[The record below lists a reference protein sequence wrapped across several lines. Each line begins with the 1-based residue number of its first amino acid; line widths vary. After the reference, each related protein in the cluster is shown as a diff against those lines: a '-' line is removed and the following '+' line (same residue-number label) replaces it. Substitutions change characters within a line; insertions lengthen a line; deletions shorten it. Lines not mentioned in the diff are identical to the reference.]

1 MVVIYFFLGGLRFFI
16 LNLNLCH
23 PRPRC
28 KTLPHHMA
36 TFQSPRVST
45 LQEMDTPSSS
55 APPSTP
61 SSSISSSSSDFGTFD
76 RRSLSPPPAVN
87 QPGRIELIIGPM
99 FAGKS
104 TELIR
109 RTRRYARTRKNVL
122 VIKYKAD
129 TRYSVE
135 SVSTHDRIEH
145 RAESCSELR
154 EVDHLLDNIDVVA
167 IDEGQFFPDLL
178 SWTDRVANSGRV
190 VIIACLDADFLRAP
204 FGDVCQL
211 VPRAELITKLTAVCN
226 RCTADAAFTLRTTN
240 ATQQELI
247 GGAEMYEPVC
257 RSCHLR
263 YCTPLQTL
271 QHQRRSQL
279 AEVEVMENVVS
290 KKEKMMVEKEKKII
304 QTMSEGGGGVCN

>member
-1 MVVIYFFLGGLRFFI
+1 
-16 LNLNLCH
+16 
-23 PRPRC
+23 
-28 KTLPHHMA
+28 MA
-36 TFQSPRVST
+36 SFRSPRIESLT
-45 LQEMDTPSSS
+45 QHAQFTPPASPTSSR
-55 APPSTP
+55 APSTP
-61 SSSISSSSSDFGTFD
+61 DSSSTVSSTASSGVFD
-76 RRSLSPPPAVN
+76 RSPSMSPPP
-87 QPGRIELIIGPM
+87 QEHQKGRIELIIGPM

-109 RTRRYARTRKNVL
+109 RVRRYSRTRKNCL

-135 SVSTHDRIEH
+135 SVSTHDRVEH
-145 RAESCSELR
+145 RAESCSELK
-154 EVDHLLDNIDVVA
+154 EVDHLLEGMDVVA

-178 SWTDRVANSGRV
+178 NFSDRVANSGRI
-190 VIIACLDADFLRAP
+190 VIIACLDADFLRKP
-204 FGDVCQL
+204 FGDVCNL

-263 YCTPLQTL
+263 FCQPQNTL
-271 QHQRRSQL
+271 QNQRRKQL
-279 AEVEVMENVVS
+279 APNENETFESIADLKKQRMAEDASIKNLATTIEVGIRSMTV
-290 KKEKMMVEKEKKII
+290 
-304 QTMSEGGGGVCN
+304 Q

>member
-1 MVVIYFFLGGLRFFI
+1 
-16 LNLNLCH
+16 
-23 PRPRC
+23 
-28 KTLPHHMA
+28 MA
-36 TFQSPRVST
+36 FHSPRIESL
-45 LQEMDTPSSS
+45 LQHNQPPSSPSSSPSSS
-55 APPSTP
+55 AAPSTP
-61 SSSISSSSSDFGTFD
+61 DTVSTVSTTSSTRSSD
-76 RRSLSPPPAVN
+76 RNRCISPPPTVN
-87 QPGRIELIIGPM
+87 QTGRIELIIGPM

-109 RTRRYARTRKNVL
+109 RVRRYSRTRKKCL

-135 SVSTHDRIEH
+135 SVSTHDRVEH
-145 RAESCSELR
+145 RAESCTELK
-154 EVDHLLDNIDVVA
+154 EVDHLIDEVDVVA

-178 SWTDRVANSGRV
+178 SFADRVANSGRI

-204 FGDVCQL
+204 FGDVCNL

-240 ATQQELI
+240 ATQQALI

-263 YCTPLQTL
+263 YCQSKNTL
-271 QHQRRSQL
+271 QNQRRKQL
-279 AEVEVMENVVS
+279 STNED
-290 KKEKMMVEKEKKII
+290 EKKKKIEESNLI
-304 QTMSEGGGGVCN
+304 QTVTEMNI